1 MTKTSF
7 LRGRLFISDLDLGN
21 VMGIELA
28 PILAVIRLLL
38 KLLSY
43 GMFLLSEGGSFIGD
57 FFLGT
62 QSDAPPR
69 PTTIHNDQKKRY
81 FTLSVGYGFRLC
93 RLQKHVYP
101 RSLLK
106 RNLRT

>member
-43 GMFLLSEGGSFIGD
+43 GMFLLSEGGSLIGD
-57 FFLGT
+57 FWHT
-62 QSDAPPR
+62 IRCSAETHNYPQR
-69 PTTIHNDQKKRY
+69 PKEKIFHAIRGVRLS
-81 FTLSVGYGFRLC
+81 TL
-93 RLQKHVYP
+93 
-101 RSLLK
+101 
-106 RNLRT
+106 